1 VQLFNVC
8 RHLRPGIH
16 CSQPGGACRQREHTI
31 LGSSPILQFSTFC
44 AIVECLAGI
53 YDPAFIAANQEER
66 ADNVIKGS
74 RQQQVE
80 VVRQQIRQFKQDNAV
95 DKVII
100 LWTANTERYAQVR
113 HAGVPVHLWNAV
125 GLLGVQAY
133 AQVGMLMGT
142 THRQL
147 SSLLTWLLRR
157 SR

>member
-1 VQLFNVC
+1 MRSTAAATLLNRTHDSAHLLFCFGHND
-8 RHLRPGIH
+8 
-16 CSQPGGACRQREHTI
+16 
-31 LGSSPILQFSTFC
+31 
-44 AIVECLAGI
+44 LAGI

-113 HAGVPVHLWNAV
+113 QCGVT
-125 GLLGVQAY
+125 GV
-133 AQVGMLMGT
+133 
-142 THRQL
+142 
-147 SSLLTWLLRR
+147 SL
-157 SR
+157 